1 MISWYWYVYL
11 NTMATETPKWNESL
25 FSPENLQ
32 LSKNKALFELQSEY
46 RWKLVDLKNPE
57 SDFYKV
63 TQAYIKGLKT
73 QWSPVYQ
80 QTLQRLP
87 DILFDLGIP
96 QEKQETVLENF
107 TQGTLL
113 WENYIAEILI
123 PKISYYLHAISQEI
137 RSPGSFFPVKITNNR
152 AKWELHPHH
161 YSIVEIFDNN
171 IIERGLDLRKNSF
184 QATIDISQSS
194 ISHQADLEE
203 TFKHELRHAFMDF
216 DAYNF
221 LLISSQETKETPY
234 PFFELYPRIQSLKDF
249 LVRQH
254 PNFFSL
260 DRSSKEN
267 FLVNLYSKLNRQD
280 ESRLQ
285 QDWSL
290 QAYQSLIIY
299 HRHVWNLNGLVFLL
313 DNLVE
318 NTTPRDLEEMRTQF
332 T

>member
-1 MISWYWYVYL
+1 
-11 NTMATETPKWNESL
+11 
-25 FSPENLQ
+25 
-32 LSKNKALFELQSEY
+32 
-46 RWKLVDLKNPE
+46 
-57 SDFYKV
+57 
-63 TQAYIKGLKT
+63 
-73 QWSPVYQ
+73 
-80 QTLQRLP
+80 
-87 DILFDLGIP
+87 
-96 QEKQETVLENF
+96 
-107 TQGTLL
+107 
-113 WENYIAEILI
+113 
-123 PKISYYLHAISQEI
+123 
-137 RSPGSFFPVKITNNR
+137 
-152 AKWELHPHH
+152 
-161 YSIVEIFDNN
+161 
-171 IIERGLDLRKNSF
+171 LDLRKNSF

-285 QDWSL
+285 QD
-290 QAYQSLIIY
+290 
-299 HRHVWNLNGLVFLL
+299 
-313 DNLVE
+313 
-318 NTTPRDLEEMRTQF
+318 
-332 T
+332 